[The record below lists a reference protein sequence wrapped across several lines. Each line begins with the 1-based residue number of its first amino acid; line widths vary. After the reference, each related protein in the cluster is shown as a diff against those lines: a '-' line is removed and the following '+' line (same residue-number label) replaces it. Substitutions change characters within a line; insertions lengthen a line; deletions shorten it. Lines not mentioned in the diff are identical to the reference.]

1 MKLPSNVHPN
11 VSPSQPHLHLRSHKC
26 KILTTS
32 SKYLKGIH
40 IIDKFVDIISSRYY
54 LHMDI
59 EALWDIL
66 SDPIHFRIVTFKNVD
81 SK

>member
-1 MKLPSNVHPN
+1 MNDEQLGQAHHQNLVD
-11 VSPSQPHLHLRSHKC
+11 Q
-26 KILTTS
+26 TS
-32 SKYLKGIH
+32 L
-40 IIDKFVDIISSRYY
+40 RYY

>member
-1 MKLPSNVHPN
+1 MQNTDHFVKTPLGHPHHGN
-11 VSPSQPHLHLRSHKC
+11 
-26 KILTTS
+26 
-32 SKYLKGIH
+32 
-40 IIDKFVDIISSRYY
+40 FVDIFFSSRYY

>member
-1 MKLPSNVHPN
+1 MIKRNKNDEQIGQNHYHNLVDQ
-11 VSPSQPHLHLRSHKC
+11 VSL
-26 KILTTS
+26 
-32 SKYLKGIH
+32 
-40 IIDKFVDIISSRYY
+40 RYY